1 MPVTSKMTAMN
12 TTLPAKALTT
22 MLTALTPVIWGTT
35 FVLSSEV
42 LPQGVPL
49 TTAAIRT
56 LPAGFALLILTR
68 SFRPEVPMRRLLV
81 LSLLNISA
89 FQALLFVAAQRLPG
103 GIAAVVGA
111 LQPLMIVFLTWRIDK
126 RKPHALTLVAAGL
139 GLAGMGAVFV
149 TSGVRFDTLG
159 LLAAFAGSA
168 SLAAGTFLA
177 VRWRD
182 GMPLLPFIGWKLALG
197 GLMLLGPALVIE
209 RELPPLSPAQWMGYA
224 YLSLLGTVVAY
235 ILWFRGLAILP
246 PVSVSALGLLTP
258 VTAILLGW
266 LLLGE
271 SLQPGQMAGIAV
283 VLASVG
289 ALQVSASWTH
299 RELRP
304 FRTANGYSPS
314 AEP

>member
-1 MPVTSKMTAMN
+1 MKRISLPVAAT
-12 TTLPAKALTT
+12 TTL
-22 MLTALTPVIWGTT
+22 LTALTPVIWGTT

-42 LPQGVPL
+42 LPQGQPL

-56 LPAGFALLILTR
+56 LPAGFALVLATR
-68 SFRPEVPMRRLLV
+68 CFRPGVPMRRLLV
-81 LSLLNISA
+81 LSMLNIAA

-111 LQPLMIVFLTWRIDK
+111 LQPLMIVFLSWWIDQ
-126 RKPHALTLVAAGL
+126 RKPHTLTLGAAGL

-149 TSGVRFDTLG
+149 STGVRFDTLG
-159 LLAAFAGSA
+159 LVAAFAGSA

-197 GLMLLGPALVIE
+197 GLMLLVPALALE
-209 RELPPLSPAQWMGYA
+209 GEPPPLTPGQWMGYA

-235 ILWFRGLAILP
+235 ILWFRGLALLP

-271 SLQPGQMAGIAV
+271 ALQPGQVVGIAV

-289 ALQVSASWTH
+289 VLQVTASGSHQPT
-299 RELRP
+299 RRR
-304 FRTANGYSPS
+304 FRSRHEYAPS
-314 AEP
+314 SEP